1 MEHVFL
7 THNFISPRWEKL
19 SGSVFI
25 TESADELK
33 QFAAQKEH
41 SELTFWLAAE
51 HNATASVAAYLA
63 KQNSKFVILYS
74 KPEADSL
81 LQLLNQGARGYTSLA
96 TSASVMERITAVI
109 HQGGLWLPEQFL
121 ANLTGLSQKRANN
134 GRELPATFSILSD
147 REQQVCEKV
156 LAGLTNQQIAD
167 ALFISERTV
176 KEHLT
181 KSFRKLGVKDRLQLV
196 LKARNEESETLTP
209 GE

>member
-81 LQLLNQGARGYTSLA
+81 LQLLNQGARGYTSK
-96 TSASVMERITAVI
+96 
-109 HQGGLWLPEQFL
+109 
-121 ANLTGLSQKRANN
+121 LT
-134 GRELPATFSILSD
+134 
-147 REQQVCEKV
+147 V
-156 LAGLTNQQIAD
+156 L
-167 ALFISERTV
+167 
-176 KEHLT
+176 
-181 KSFRKLGVKDRLQLV
+181 FR
-196 LKARNEESETLTP
+196 
-209 GE
+209 

>member
-19 SGSVFI
+19 SGSVHI
-25 TESADELK
+25 TESAEALK
-33 QFAAQKEH
+33 QLAAQKKL

-51 HNATASVAAYLA
+51 HSSTASVAAYLA
-63 KQNSKFVILYS
+63 KANSKFVVLYS
-74 KPEADSL
+74 APETEDLVALLSL
-81 LQLLNQGARGYTSLA
+81 GARGYTSLA
-96 TSASVMERITAVI
+96 ASTSVMERITAVI
-109 HQGGLWLPEQFL
+109 HQGGLWMPEQFL
-121 ANLTGLSQKRANN
+121 ANLTGLSQKRLNN
-134 GRELPATFSILSD
+134 GKGLPATFAILSD
-147 REQQVCEKV
+147 RERQVCEKV
-156 LAGLTNQQIAD
+156 LAGLTNQNIAD

-196 LKARNEESETLTP
+196 LKARNEESETLNA

>member
-7 THNFISPRWEKL
+7 TDNFRSPRWEKL
-19 SGSVFI
+19 SGTVHI

-33 QFAAQKEH
+33 QLVEKKGT

-51 HNATASVAAYLA
+51 HNSTVSVAAYIA
-63 KQNSKFVILYS
+63 KENGKFVVLYS
-74 KPEADSL
+74 KPEAENLVTL
-81 LQLLNQGARGYTSLA
+81 LSFGARGYTSLA
-96 TSASVMERITAVI
+96 ASTSVMERITAVI
-109 HQGGLWLPEQFL
+109 HQGGLWIPEQFL
-121 ANLTGLSQKRANN
+121 ANLTGLSQKKVNN
-134 GRELPATFSILSD
+134 GQELPSSFAILSE
-147 REQQVCEKV
+147 RERQVCEKV
-156 LAGLTNQQIAD
+156 LAGLTNQKIAD

-196 LKARNEESETLTP
+196 LKARKEESAELNH